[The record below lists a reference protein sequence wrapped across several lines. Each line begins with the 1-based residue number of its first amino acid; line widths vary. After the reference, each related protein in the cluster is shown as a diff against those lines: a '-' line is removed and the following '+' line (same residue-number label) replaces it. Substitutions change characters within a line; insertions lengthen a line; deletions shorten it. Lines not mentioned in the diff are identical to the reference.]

1 MALQIIE
8 EMKDQII
15 GKNRRIVLPEA
26 TDKRILTAAQKI
38 KEEGIITPILLGNL
52 EEIKKVQDEFGFN
65 LDGIEIKDPETDEKF
80 EEYVDA
86 FVELRKGK
94 ATREQAVEIL
104 KDVNYFGTMMVQM
117 GDADGLVSGA
127 IHTTGDTVRPAL
139 QIIKTKP
146 GVSRTSGVMIML
158 GKEGE
163 KYLFSDIAIN
173 TSLDAQQLG
182 EIAVESARTARVFG
196 INPKVA
202 LLSFSTRGSAVT
214 PETTKVAEAVKIANE
229 ICEEKGYEF
238 DIDGEMQFD
247 AAVSRTVADLKFP
260 TSKVAGQANVFV
272 FPSLEAGNIGYKI
285 AQRLG
290 GYTAV
295 GPILQG
301 LNKPVNDLSRGCNSE
316 DVYMTS
322 IVTAAQV
329 RDL

>member
-8 EMKDQII
+8 EMKEQIV

-26 TDKRILTAAQKI
+26 TDKRILTAAQKLQ
-38 KEEGIITPILLGNL
+38 EEGIITPILLGNPD
-52 EEIKKVQDEFGFN
+52 EIKKVQDEFGFN
-65 LDGIEIKDPETDEKF
+65 LDGIEIRNPETDEKF

-94 ATREQAVEIL
+94 ATREQALETL

-127 IHTTGDTVRPAL
+127 IHTTGETVRPAL

-163 KYLFSDIAIN
+163 KYLFADIAIN
-173 TSLDAQQLG
+173 TELDAQQLG
-182 EIAVESARTARVFG
+182 EIAVESARTAKVFG

-202 LLSFSTRGSAVT
+202 MLSFSTKGSAVT
-214 PETTKVAEAVKIANE
+214 PETTKVADAVKIANE
-229 ICEEKGYEF
+229 ICKEKGYEF

-247 AAVSRTVADLKFP
+247 AAISRTVADLKFP
-260 TSKVAGQANVFV
+260 TSKVAGQANVFI

-295 GPILQG
+295 GPVLQG

>member
-8 EMKDQII
+8 EMKEQIV

-26 TDKRILTAAQKI
+26 TDKRILTAAQKLQ
-38 KEEGIITPILLGNL
+38 EEGIITPILLGNPD
-52 EEIKKVQDEFGFN
+52 EIKKVQDEFGFN
-65 LDGIEIKDPETDEKF
+65 LDGIEIRNPETDEKF

-94 ATREQAVEIL
+94 ATREQALETL

-127 IHTTGDTVRPAL
+127 IHTTGETVRPAL

-163 KYLFSDIAIN
+163 KHLFADIAIN
-173 TSLDAQQLG
+173 TELDAQQLG
-182 EIAVESARTARVFG
+182 EIAVESARTAKVFG

-202 LLSFSTRGSAVT
+202 MLSFSTKGSAVT
-214 PETTKVAEAVKIANE
+214 PETTKVADAVKIANE
-229 ICEEKGYEF
+229 ICKEKGYEF

-247 AAVSRTVADLKFP
+247 AAISRTVADLKFP
-260 TSKVAGQANVFV
+260 TSKVAGQANVFI

-295 GPILQG
+295 GPVLQG

>member
-1 MALQIIE
+1 MTLQIIE
-8 EMKDQII
+8 EMKDQIK
-15 GKNRRIVLPEA
+15 GKNRRIVLPEG
-26 TDKRILTAAQKI
+26 TDKRILTAAQKLQ
-38 KEEGIITPILLGNL
+38 EEGIVTPILLGNK
-52 EEIKKVQDEFGFN
+52 EEIKKLQDKFGFN
-65 LDGIEIKDPETDEKF
+65 LDGVEIRDPENDEKY

-94 ATREQAVEIL
+94 ANREQALEII
-104 KDVNYFGTMMVQM
+104 KDVNYFGTMMVQL
-117 GDADGLVSGA
+117 GEADGMVSGA

-146 GVSRTSGVMIML
+146 WVSRTSGAMIML

-163 KYLFSDIAIN
+163 KYLFADIAIN
-173 TSLDAQQLG
+173 TTLDAQQLG
-182 EIAVESARTARVFG
+182 EIAYESSRTAKVFG
-196 INPKVA
+196 IDPKVA

-214 PETTKVAEAVKIANE
+214 PETQKVAEATKIAQNLVKE
-229 ICEEKGYEF
+229 NGLDYN
-238 DIDGEMQFD
+238 IDGEMQFD

-260 TSKVAGQANVFV
+260 SSKVAGQANVFI

>member
-1 MALQIIE
+1 M
-8 EMKDQII
+8 
-15 GKNRRIVLPEA
+15 
-26 TDKRILTAAQKI
+26 
-38 KEEGIITPILLGNL
+38 
-52 EEIKKVQDEFGFN
+52 
-65 LDGIEIKDPETDEKF
+65 DGIEIRNPETDEKF

-94 ATREQAVEIL
+94 ATREQALETL
-104 KDVNYFGTMMVQM
+104 KDVNYLGTMMVQM

-127 IHTTGDTVRPAL
+127 IHTTGETVRPAL

-163 KYLFSDIAIN
+163 KYLFADIAIN
-173 TSLDAQQLG
+173 TELDAQQLG
-182 EIAVESARTARVFG
+182 EIAVESARTAKVFG

-202 LLSFSTRGSAVT
+202 MLSFSTKGSAVT
-214 PETTKVAEAVKIANE
+214 PETTKVADAVKIANE
-229 ICEEKGYEF
+229 ICKEKGYEF

-247 AAVSRTVADLKFP
+247 AAISRTVADLKFP
-260 TSKVAGQANVFV
+260 TSKVAGQANVFI
-272 FPSLEAGNIGYKI
+272 FPNLEAGNIGYKI

-295 GPILQG
+295 GPVLQG